1 MQRKTILIFSLSI
14 ALVIALMVII
24 SQEDLRERLGET
36 YWVIALAIIGCV
48 LLVLAGYVWDHT
60 LLQRVKTLKD
70 SAQLPTLAGD
80 PGDESDHDEIIGLA
94 RKIERMARSLQT
106 VEAGYRGIV

>member
-36 YWVIALAIIGCV
+36 Y
-48 LLVLAGYVWDHT
+48 
-60 LLQRVKTLKD
+60 
-70 SAQLPTLAGD
+70 
-80 PGDESDHDEIIGLA
+80 
-94 RKIERMARSLQT
+94 
-106 VEAGYRGIV
+106 